1 MLEPSLGVHL
11 NHHSLYSK
19 LPPSRPS
26 HHGFRNLDPL
36 LIRKRDREREGFPW
50 PHGQITRESLP
61 RTG

>member
-1 MLEPSLGVHL
+1 MIEPSLGVHL
-11 NHHSLYSK
+11 NQHSLYSN

-50 PHGQITRESLP
+50 SHRQITRESSP
-61 RTG
+61 GT